1 MTVSFSTLTT
11 VRKTPAQVL
20 TLQDVWDWIVSHAPD
35 PSQPKTG
42 NPHGYRLQYL
52 TKLKSHCGAAPL
64 STLPADLAAFDRD
77 FPKVHKGVHPRPDLH
92 QPLETYK
99 KWRQGARKALEIA
112 TGATAAKTKLRARQ
126 DGWADL
132 LAAIK
137 LHSKNGGCI
146 HPGSS
151 SPVVRLA
158 DMARRAGLEPWDLT
172 RDKVLDKLEAQF
184 AHPTDRGILRK
195 AQKFLNDFGCLPELA
210 ALLPATPLP
219 VFPTLRAHQALPAH
233 IDAFLVQ
240 LADRAAAARDEVTG
254 KDSQPVKDT
263 TKEGWLA
270 ALRHHVR
277 ALPACP
283 VDPAPALEYTH
294 PVTDLN
300 AVNDVPALFEPA
312 HLYATIRRTA
322 AVEHL
327 PGTIIHVSAYD
338 YYSTILAVLSRNDL
352 LDDATHKAITTCKFM
367 KEGKQLAKGMTAA
380 NEAWCRA
387 LVRDRERRKRFRNM
401 HRILMVK
408 ANEILDT
415 AAAEGRALST
425 AETTKAR
432 QLGTCAA
439 ACAIEYAGRP
449 IRMANC
455 LGLRLKGSRMNFFR
469 PEPGHPEWGFFL
481 AADETKSG
489 QKEPMTAIREALYG
503 PQVLAWYLNRIRPM
517 FPHADDSIYLFP
529 AVGTASRPLDKGTF
543 DRWFQRAAS
552 AADLPMTFHKWR
564 HGYASLLLSADWG
577 NLPQAAQL
585 LGNTAAVC
593 ARNYAW
599 IDEEKL
605 ILDGQDRM
613 IASAQADQ

>member
-1 MTVSFSTLTT
+1 MTVSFSTLATAP
-11 VRKTPAQVL
+11 KTPAQVD
-20 TLQDVWDWIVSHAPD
+20 TLQDVWDWIASHAPD
-35 PSQPKTG
+35 PSEPKTG
-42 NPHGYRLQYL
+42 NPQGFRLQYL
-52 TKLKSHCGAAPL
+52 TKLQSHCGAAPL

-77 FPKVHKGVHPRPDLH
+77 FPKVRKGVHPRPDLH

-99 KWRQGARKALEIA
+99 KWRQGARKALEVA
-112 TGATAAKTKLRARQ
+112 TGATAAKAKLRARK

-146 HPGSS
+146 HSGSS
-151 SPVVRLA
+151 SPVAKLA
-158 DMARRAGLEPWDLT
+158 DIARRAGLEPWDLT
-172 RDKVLDKLEAQF
+172 QDKVLDKLEAQF
-184 AHPTDRGILRK
+184 AHPSDRGILRR

-210 ALLPATPLP
+210 ALLPDEPLP

-233 IDAFLVQ
+233 IDDFLVQ
-240 LADRAAAARDEVTG
+240 LVDRAGAERDEVTG
-254 KDSQPVKDT
+254 KDSQPVEDT
-263 TKEGWLA
+263 TKKGWLA
-270 ALRHHVR
+270 ALRHHIR
-277 ALPACP
+277 TLPACP
-283 VDPAPALEYTH
+283 VDPDLNYTR
-294 PVTDLN
+294 PVTDLE
-300 AVNDVPALFEPA
+300 AVNDVPGLFASE
-312 HLYATIRRTA
+312 HLRATLRRTA

-338 YYSTILAVLSRNDL
+338 YYSTVLVVLSRNAL
-352 LDDATHKAITTCKFM
+352 LDDTTHKAITTCKFM

-387 LVRDRERRKRFRNM
+387 LVQDAERRKRFRNM
-401 HRILMVK
+401 HRILMVQ

-415 AAAEGRALST
+415 AAAAGREIT
-425 AETTKAR
+425 KTETTRAR

-455 LGLRLKGSRMNFFR
+455 LGLRLQGSRANFFR
-469 PEPGHPEWGFFL
+469 PGSGHPGWEFFL

-489 QKEPMTAIREALYG
+489 KKENMTTIREAFHG
-503 PQVLAWYLNRIRPM
+503 PKVLAWYLNQIRPL
-517 FPHADDSIYLFP
+517 FPHSNDSIYLFP
-529 AVGTASRPLDKGTF
+529 AVGTAGRPLDKGTF

-552 AADLPMTFHKWR
+552 SAGLPMTFHQWR
-564 HGYASLLLSADWG
+564 HGYASLLLSVDWG

-585 LGNTAAVC
+585 LGNTPAVC

-605 ILDGQDRM
+605 ILEGQDRM
-613 IASAQADQ
+613 IASAEADQ